1 MSFRSVLSLC
11 KTEPR
16 RAWTWAKVSSLYVLL
31 QDFSDSF
38 TKGTD
43 DLGSTDLITHTI
55 NTGDAQPL
63 RQAPRSVPLAMRE
76 VAEKVVQ
83 DMLSNGQIEPSNKS
97 MGLACRAGEEKARE
111 HQILCGL
118 PPPECCHQKR
128 LLPSPKNR

>member
-31 QDFSDSF
+31 QDFSDLF

-63 RQAPRSVPLAMRE
+63 RQAPRSVPLAMR
-76 VAEKVVQ
+76 
-83 DMLSNGQIEPSNKS
+83 
-97 MGLACRAGEEKARE
+97 GLCPVRR
-111 HQILCGL
+111 HPIR
-118 PPPECCHQKR
+118 R
-128 LLPSPKNR
+128 LFMHFNCL